1 MSIHD
6 DSLNNF
12 ITEITGGHWAWIGGV
27 RTGQGPRDFSW
38 EDGSKWNYTNWKSG
52 QPDNFGYIPYSPLD
66 SSKFRFAA
74 SKNNLVTLIICS
86 AGGLCSHKFCSSFY

>member
-38 EDGSKWNYTNWKSG
+38 EDGSKWEYTNWKSG
-52 QPDNFGYIPYSPLD
+52 QPDNFGYCATLASVKSTRSDPEGKSRVR
-66 SSKFRFAA
+66 SK
-74 SKNNLVTLIICS
+74 SLIDTV
-86 AGGLCSHKFCSSFY
+86 AQTKYNKHAY